1 MEWYLTWWRL
11 TTYRKIK
18 ELECALWSGIVKSHL
33 FKLPQTLIPVQVEAS
48 AAAWG
53 AQRGQSDTFGR
64 VNIDWQTE
72 KQRKTASGD
81 RFEITV
87 GHEGHSLVLIVHHG
101 AACSILTS
109 CLTSQYDLF
118 HFLWEKIPA
127 LRVKT
132 AFKKKTK

>member
-72 KQRKTASGD
+72 KQRKNGF
-81 RFEITV
+81 R
-87 GHEGHSLVLIVHHG
+87 
-101 AACSILTS
+101 
-109 CLTSQYDLF
+109 
-118 HFLWEKIPA
+118 W
-127 LRVKT
+127 
-132 AFKKKTK
+132 